1 MNIAANIHQS
11 GTRLD
16 LKEAP
21 GVPDRFVRERFPWE
35 YGSKRDVW
43 RGRLG
48 ALLAGTV
55 LAALVGLANGR
66 TISALERE
74 FEQLNG
80 TAGLPLVEAAVQPA
94 RPNPP
99 AAAPARLPPGTSP
112 AAARIAPAPSPF
124 ILQLGAFS
132 SEDEASAAL
141 DIMKKEYAIPLNLRD
156 LAISPAIVRQVQYY
170 RVVLELQSEREAD
183 DLCSAIRKQDGD
195 CLVRNPSAIQNASGT
210 R

>member
-1 MNIAANIHQS
+1 MSIAANNHQS

-35 YGSKRDVW
+35 HGSMRDVW

-80 TAGLPLVEAAVQPA
+80 TAGLPLVETAVQPA

-112 AAARIAPAPSPF
+112 AAARIAPAPGPF
-124 ILQLGAFS
+124 ALQLGAFS
-132 SEDEASAAL
+132 SEAEASAAL
-141 DIMKKEYAIPLNLRD
+141 DIMKIDYATSLNRRD
-156 LAISPAIVRQVQYY
+156 LAISPAIVRQVKYY
-170 RVVLELQSEREAD
+170 RVVLELQSEREAR
-183 DLCSAIRKQDGD
+183 DLCSAIRRQNGD
-195 CLVRNPSAIQNASGT
+195 CLVRNRSAIQNASGT
-210 R
+210 H